1 MKKIQ
6 TGVVCS
12 LALLLIAGCSGTP
25 GKNTQSAQQEASSS
39 GTTEISYLANSIW
52 EKPIKKVIE
61 EFEKE
66 NPNIKVNLQL
76 SPSTKLTE
84 TIEIKLASKAQDLDV
99 ISVDVPLTMGYSLKG
114 YLEPLDALIGAD
126 AKKKWIASATEA
138 GSYQGQLMAAP
149 MNTSSVVLFYNKDLF
164 QKAGIAFPSDQLEY
178 RMTWENVLE
187 VAKKLSKDTNGDNQ
201 NDVYGFSFD
210 QVGKAYQLI
219 ALGQSKNAK
228 VLSDNG
234 LTATGYTNSPE
245 MVSAFQFYSDLFN
258 KEKISPKI
266 KREEALDYFISGKV
280 AMFLAST
287 QNMPR
292 IKDAGMNFGIA
303 PHPYFA
309 GGKIVTPTGSW
320 HVGVSKYSTKKE
332 AAAKFVKYLTLG
344 KGSQIWFDENGAL
357 PASLELLDQI
367 DKDPK
372 YKEFPNSIMK
382 LAAREARETAVARP
396 KTPGYLEW
404 ENNVNKAFEDIKN
417 GSDPKKALDD
427 AATLIDSQLKKYQS
441 VVK

>member
-6 TGVVCS
+6 TIVLCS
-12 LALLLIAGCSGTP
+12 LVYLLAAGCSNSP
-25 GKNTQSAQQEASSS
+25 GKQESQPTKQADNS
-39 GTTEISYLANSIW
+39 GITEISYLANSSW
-52 EKPIKKVIE
+52 EKPIKKVID

-76 SPSTKLTE
+76 SPTTKLTE

-99 ISVDVPLTMGYSLKG
+99 ISVDVPLTMGYALKG
-114 YLEPLDALIGAD
+114 YLEPLDSLIGPES
-126 AKKKWIASATEA
+126 KQKWVPSATDA

-164 QKAGIAFPSDQLEY
+164 QKAGVPLLSDQVKD
-178 RMTWENVLE
+178 RMTWENVADI
-187 VAKKLSKDTNGDNQ
+187 AKKLSQDTNGDNQ
-201 NDVYGFSFD
+201 NDVFGFSFD

-219 ALGQSKNAK
+219 ALAQSKNAK

-234 LTATGYTNSPE
+234 LTAKGFTNSPE

-258 KEKISPKI
+258 TLKVSPKI

-292 IKDAGMNFGIA
+292 IQDAGLNFGIA

-309 GGKIVTPTGSW
+309 GGKVATPTGSW
-320 HVGVSKYSTKKE
+320 HVGISKYSTKKE
-332 AAAKFVKYLTLG
+332 ASAKFVKFLTLG
-344 KGSQIWFDENGAL
+344 KGSQIWFNENGAL

-367 DKDPK
+367 DKDSK
-372 YKEFPNSIMK
+372 YTNFPNNIMK
-382 LAAREARETAVARP
+382 LAASEARETAAPRP

>member
-6 TGVVCS
+6 AGVVCS
-12 LALLLIAGCSGTP
+12 LALLLSAGCSGTP
-25 GKNTQSAQQEASSS
+25 GKDSQSVQQDAGST

-114 YLEPLDALIGAD
+114 YLEPLDALIGSD
-126 AKKKWIASATEA
+126 AKQKWIPSATEA
-138 GSYQGQLMAAP
+138 GSYQGKLMAAP

-164 QKAGIAFPSDQLEY
+164 QKAGIAFPSDQLDY

-258 KEKISPKI
+258 KEKVSPKI

-320 HVGVSKYSTKKE
+320 HVGISKYSTKKE
-332 AAAKFVKYLTLG
+332 ASAKFVKYLTLG

-382 LAAREARETAVARP
+382 LAAREARETAAARP

-417 GSDPKKALDD
+417 GSDPKKAFDD

>member
-1 MKKIQ
+1 MKKLQ
-6 TGVVCS
+6 TSIACS
-12 LALLLIAGCSGTP
+12 LALLLLAGCSGTS
-25 GKNTQSAQQEASSS
+25 GKDSQSAKQADSAS

-52 EKPIKKVIE
+52 EKPIKKVID

-99 ISVDVPLTMGYSLKG
+99 ISVDVPLTMGYAVKG
-114 YLEPLDALIGAD
+114 YLEPLDSLIGED
-126 AKKKWIASATEA
+126 AKQKWIPSATDA

-164 QKAGIAFPSDQLEY
+164 QQAGIPFPSDQLDY
-178 RMTWENVLE
+178 RMTWENVVE
-187 VAKKLSKDTNGDNQ
+187 VARKLSKDTNGDNQ
-201 NDVYGFSFD
+201 NDVFGFSFD

-219 ALGQSKNAK
+219 SLGQSKNAK
-228 VLSDNG
+228 LLSDNG

-258 KEKISPKI
+258 KEKVSPKI

-292 IKDAGMNFGIA
+292 IQEAGMNFGIA

-309 GGKIVTPTGSW
+309 GGKVVTPTGSW
-320 HVGVSKYSTKKE
+320 HVGISKYSTKKE

-344 KGSQIWFDENGAL
+344 KGSQIWFNENGAL
-357 PASLELLDQI
+357 PATLELLDQI

-372 YKEFPNSIMK
+372 YNEFPNNIMK
-382 LAAREARETAVARP
+382 LAAGEARETAATRP

-404 ENNVNKAFEDIKN
+404 ETNVNKAFEDIKN

>member
-6 TGVVCS
+6 AGVVCS
-12 LALLLIAGCSGTP
+12 LALLLSAGCSGTP
-25 GKNTQSAQQEASSS
+25 GKDSQSVQQEASSS

-126 AKKKWIASATEA
+126 AKQKWITSATEA

-178 RMTWENVLE
+178 RMTWENVVE
-187 VAKKLSKDTNGDNQ
+187 VARKLSKDTNGDNQ

-219 ALGQSKNAK
+219 SLGQSKNAK

-292 IKDAGMNFGIA
+292 IKDAGMNYGIA

-309 GGKIVTPTGSW
+309 GGKIATPTGSW
-320 HVGVSKYSTKKE
+320 HVGISKYSTKKE

-372 YKEFPNSIMK
+372 YKDFPNSIMK
-382 LAAREARETAVARP
+382 LAAGEARETAAARP

>member
-6 TGVVCS
+6 TSVVCS

-320 HVGVSKYSTKKE
+320 HVGVSKYSTRKE

-427 AATLIDSQLKKYQS
+427 AATLVDSQLKKYQS

>member
-1 MKKIQ
+1 M
-6 TGVVCS
+6 CS
-12 LALLLIAGCSGTP
+12 LALLLAAGCS
-25 GKNTQSAQQEASSS
+25 SAPDKGSQPAKQADNSS

-114 YLEPLDALIGAD
+114 YLEPLDALLGAD
-126 AKKKWIASATEA
+126 AKQKWIPSATDA

-149 MNTSSVVLFYNKDLF
+149 MNTSSVVLFYNKELF
-164 QKAGIAFPSDQLEY
+164 QKAGVSFPSDQLTY

-187 VAKKLSKDTNGDNQ
+187 IGRKLSKDTNGDNQ
-201 NDVYGFSFD
+201 NDQFGFSFD

-219 ALGQSKNAK
+219 SLGQSKNAK

-234 LTATGYTNSPE
+234 LIAKDYTNSPE

-292 IKDAGMNFGIA
+292 IKDAGMDFGIA

-309 GGKIVTPTGSW
+309 GGKVATPTGSW
-320 HVGVSKYSTKKE
+320 HVGISKYSTKKE
-332 AAAKFVKYLTLG
+332 AAAKFIKYLTLG
-344 KGSQIWFDENGAL
+344 KGSQIWFNENGAL
-357 PASLELLDQI
+357 PASLELLDQV

-372 YKEFPNSIMK
+372 YKDFPNSIMK
-382 LAAREARETAVARP
+382 LAAGEARETAVVRP

-417 GSDPKKALDD
+417 GTDPKKALDD

>member
-1 MKKIQ
+1 MKKLQ
-6 TGVVCS
+6 TTIVCS
-12 LALLLIAGCSGTP
+12 LALLLAAGCSGAP
-25 GKNTQSAQQEASSS
+25 GKEAQPVKQADSAA
-39 GTTEISYLANSIW
+39 GMTEISYLANSIW

-126 AKKKWIASATEA
+126 AKQKWISSATDA

-164 QKAGIAFPSDQLEY
+164 QKAGVAFPSDQLQY

-201 NDVYGFSFD
+201 NDIFGFSFD

-219 ALGQSKNAK
+219 SLGQSKNAK

-234 LTATGYTNSPE
+234 LTAKDYTNSPE

-258 KEKISPKI
+258 KEKVSPKI

-292 IKDAGMNFGIA
+292 IKDAGMDFGIA

-309 GGKIVTPTGSW
+309 GGKVATPTGSW
-320 HVGVSKYSTKKE
+320 HVGISKYSTKKE

-344 KGSQIWFDENGAL
+344 KGSQIWLNENGAL

-372 YKEFPNSIMK
+372 YKDFPNNIMK
-382 LAAREARETAVARP
+382 LAAGEARETAAVRP

-417 GSDPKKALDD
+417 GTDPKKALDD